1 MADMKTAALPH
12 RHHLLT
18 VAIIGGGFTGAA
30 VAYHLA
36 RCPAVDHAAILVFEP
51 RDALGKGLAY
61 DTADPAHRINV
72 PATRM
77 SIHPEDQEHFAR
89 WLDADGGPALDPE
102 ARRPDGSTFPR
113 RGVFGDYVFSQL
125 KPFLDA
131 GRISHVRSRVAHVM
145 RTAAGWQ
152 LEVEAGNRFT
162 ADILVIAATHPAPR
176 APGSLSTALRGHP
189 RYIADATKPD
199 ALDPLR
205 PEDTVLVVGNG
216 LTAADVIASLGE
228 RGHVGKILAVSR
240 RGLRSRGHTDVAQEP
255 YGDFVSSPPQTA
267 VDLLKAVRAAIRAA
281 EADGLSWHAVLDQM
295 RAQARSIWQGLTTVE
310 RRRLIRHLRVFWDVH
325 RFRIA
330 PQVEQV
336 LDTAIAD
343 GRLEIASGQILSAR
357 RDGESIKVNIRRRG
371 RAPQTLDF
379 DAVVITTGPAHGGIL
394 RSQPWLSELA
404 EAGRLTMDPTG
415 LGLACNQ
422 KGEALN
428 IEGDAQPDLLIA
440 GPLARGVFGEL
451 MGLPQVSEYAK
462 AIAERVTETILAATK
477 TQTR

>member
-1 MADMKTAALPH
+1 MKTADPNH
-12 RHHLLT
+12 RQHLLT

-36 RCPAVDHAAILVFEP
+36 RSPAVDHAAILAFEP
-51 RDALGKGLAY
+51 RNALGKGLAY

-72 PATRM
+72 PAARM
-77 SIHPEDQEHFAR
+77 SIHPDDPEHFSR
-89 WLDADGGPALDPE
+89 WLDEGGVPALDPD
-102 ARRPDGSTFPR
+102 AQRPDGSTFPR

-125 KPFLDA
+125 KPFLAA
-131 GRISHVRSRVAHVM
+131 GRIQHVRSRVAHVA

-152 LEVEAGNRFT
+152 LEDETGNRFT
-162 ADILVIAATHPAPR
+162 VDILVVAATHPAPR
-176 APGSLSTALRGHP
+176 APASLATVLQGHP

-199 ALDPLR
+199 ALEPIR
-205 PEDTVLVVGNG
+205 SEDNVLVVGNG

-228 RGHVGKILAVSR
+228 RGHVGKILSVSR
-240 RGLRSRGHTDVAQEP
+240 RGLRSRGHADVAQEP
-255 YGDFVSSPPQTA
+255 YGDFLSSPPQTA
-267 VDLLKAVRAAIRAA
+267 VDLLKATRTAIRAA
-281 EADGLSWHAVLDQM
+281 KADGFSWHAVLDQL

-330 PQVEQV
+330 PQVEHA
-336 LDTAIAD
+336 LDQAIAD
-343 GRLEIASGQILSAR
+343 GRLEMASGSILSAR
-357 RDGESIKVNIRRRG
+357 RDGESIQVDIRRRRG
-371 RAPQTLDF
+371 APQTLRF

-394 RSQPWLSELA
+394 SSQPWLAELA
-404 EAGRLTMDPTG
+404 EAGQLTMDPTG
-415 LGLACNQ
+415 LGLACND
-422 KGEALN
+422 KGEALDTA
-428 IEGDAQPDLLIA
+428 GDPQPDLLIA

-462 AIAERVTETILAATK
+462 AIAERVAETVLGADE